1 MPVICGGAGGLVIL
15 SIGLALAPHSSGA
28 AVIGIGS
35 GLLASLALPIA
46 FVALL
51 IRARLSPVAASA
63 MLVELTEGGLDLQDA
78 LRRALGD
85 PGLELVRAREVRLHR
100 GDRRVATSIRHDGAR
115 VGVLVHD
122 PSLRM
127 RPELLE
133 AATAAA
139 GFALSNEH
147 VELQNRALIGV
158 MPDPMIL
165 VDRDG
170 NYLDVR
176 ADDTSGLVLPPDQ
189 LIGRNV
195 RDVLPADL
203 ARRVLA
209 SIERAL
215 AHGESTIEYELE
227 VGGVRHWKESRMV
240 ASGGNEVVT
249 IVRDF
254 TEQRRAQAKVRQL
267 AAEQAAL
274 RRVATLVAG
283 DAPPV
288 EVFQTVTE
296 EVCELLDLRSALM
309 LRYLEPGAATIVGKF
324 GDPPDDFLVG
334 SRLEL
339 TEGAAVRVLR
349 TVRPV
354 RVDYSTIESDLAA
367 RMRGLGYRASIGV
380 PISVGGAVW
389 GALIAGMRELDELP
403 AETERRLLA
412 FAELVALALSSAQA
426 REELAA
432 SRLRIVAAGDEAR
445 RRIERNLHDGAQ
457 QRLVA
462 LSMGLRLAQK
472 KVRSDPDLAEE
483 HLSVAAA
490 ELSEALEELRELAQG
505 IHPAVLTERG
515 LATAVEVLAARTPLR
530 VELEVQLPDRLPAA
544 VEAAVYYV
552 VSESLANV
560 VKHAGACG
568 ARVRIACGK
577 GLALV
582 EVADDGA
589 GGADLLAGSGLRG
602 LCDRVEALSGRLE
615 VTSAPGH
622 GTCVRAEIPL
632 PRDGGA

>member
-15 SIGLALAPHSSGA
+15 SIGLARAPHTSGA

-51 IRARLSPVAASA
+51 IRARLSPVAAST

-85 PGLELVRAREVRLHR
+85 PGLYLARGREFRLPR
-100 GDRRVATSIRHDGAR
+100 GDRRVVTPIRHDGQR
-115 VGVLVHD
+115 VGSLVHD
-122 PSLRM
+122 ASLRM
-127 RPELLE
+127 RPELLD

-139 GFALSNEH
+139 GFALSNED
-147 VELQNRALIGV
+147 VQSKNRALMDV
-158 MPDPMIL
+158 TPDPMIL
-165 VDRDG
+165 VDRNG
-170 NYLDVR
+170 TYLDVH
-176 ADDTSGLVLPPDQ
+176 ASDTSGLVLPPDQ

-195 RDVLPADL
+195 RDVLPAEL
-203 ARRVLA
+203 AGRVLA

-215 AHGESTIEYELE
+215 THGVSTIEYELE
-227 VGGVRHWKESRMV
+227 VDGVRHWKESRMV
-240 ASGGNEVVT
+240 ASGDNEVVT

-254 TEQRRAQAKVRQL
+254 TEQRRAQANVRQL

-283 DAPPV
+283 DAPPD
-288 EVFQTVTE
+288 EVFQAVTE
-296 EVCELLDLRSALM
+296 EVCGLLDLRSALM
-309 LRYLEPGAATIVGKF
+309 LRYLEPDAATIVGKF
-324 GDPPDDFLVG
+324 GDPPDDFLIG
-334 SRLEL
+334 SQLEL

-349 TVRPV
+349 TGAPV
-354 RVDYSTIESDLAA
+354 RVDYSTIESDLSA
-367 RMRGLGYRASIGV
+367 RMRRLGYRASIGV
-380 PISVGGAVW
+380 PISVGGSIW
-389 GALIAGMRELDELP
+389 GALIAGMRELEELP
-403 AETERRLLA
+403 SETERRLQA
-412 FAELVALALSSAQA
+412 FAELVTLALSSAQA
-426 REELAA
+426 REEVAA
-432 SRLRIVAAGDEAR
+432 SRLRIVQAGDEAR

-472 KVRSDPDLAEE
+472 KVRTDPALAEE
-483 HLSVAAA
+483 HLSVASE
-490 ELSEALEELRELAQG
+490 ELSEALQELRELAQG

-515 LATAVEVLAARTPLR
+515 LATAVEVLAARTPLK
-530 VELEVQLPDRLPAA
+530 VELDVHLPERLCDAI
-544 VEAAVYYV
+544 EAALYYV

-560 VKHAGACG
+560 VKHAEAGA
-568 ARVRIACGK
+568 ASVRIACAR

-589 GGADLLAGSGLRG
+589 GGADPLAGSGLRG
-602 LCDRVEALSGRLE
+602 LADRVEALSGRLL
-615 VTSAPGH
+615 VTSAPGL

-632 PRDGGA
+632 R